1 MRLVQS
7 LHAFRCD
14 ADHGRGDRS
23 PPLGRVDRP
32 CLRSRKESPYCLTTK
47 ASLATSKPR
56 STAPLRRPSRQRYG
70 RLDELDGPPY
80 LQSGMVGY
88 IALREMMTFVHESTQ
103 WTIGYIVVQF
113 VPSLLQNV
121 QDLRDCARVSCG
133 VFDAH
138 GMKARISEYVAGRQ
152 GPRYT
157 RIDGVKAFSSRLG
170 RGDYS
175 ESQWRVRKA
184 RRGILM
190 GQSELAKSTHLYA

>member
-47 ASLATSKPR
+47 ASLAASKLH
-56 STAPLRRPSRQRYG
+56 STASLHRASRQRYG

-88 IALREMMTFVHESTQ
+88 IALREMMAFVHGSMQWRYRRVIRTFPAPERTGLARLRQGVMWRLRCAWHESQ
-103 WTIGYIVVQF
+103 DFGVCFWEVRASKYRYRWHEGIQLEVGEGG
-113 VPSLLQNV
+113 LL
-121 QDLRDCARVSCG
+121 RVS
-133 VFDAH
+133 
-138 GMKARISEYVAGRQ
+138 VAC
-152 GPRYT
+152 
-157 RIDGVKAFSSRLG
+157 
-170 RGDYS
+170 
-175 ESQWRVRKA
+175 
-184 RRGILM
+184 
-190 GQSELAKSTHLYA
+190 